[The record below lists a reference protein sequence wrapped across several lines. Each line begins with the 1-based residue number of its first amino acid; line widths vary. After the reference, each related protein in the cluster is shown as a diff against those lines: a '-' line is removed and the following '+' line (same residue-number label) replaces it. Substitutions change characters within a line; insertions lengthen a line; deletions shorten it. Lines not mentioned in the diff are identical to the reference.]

1 MSLFKSDQSSTK
13 KAGIFKRMKKEVSK
27 SLFFFTA
34 GALTSAIT
42 IMNRRRQKRLK
53 RKYQE
58 QIKELKAK
66 KS

>member
-1 MSLFKSDQSSTK
+1 M
-13 KAGIFKRMKKEVSK
+13 KREISK
-27 SLFFFTA
+27 SLLFFTA
-34 GALTSAIT
+34 GAITSAVT

-53 RKYQE
+53 KKYQE